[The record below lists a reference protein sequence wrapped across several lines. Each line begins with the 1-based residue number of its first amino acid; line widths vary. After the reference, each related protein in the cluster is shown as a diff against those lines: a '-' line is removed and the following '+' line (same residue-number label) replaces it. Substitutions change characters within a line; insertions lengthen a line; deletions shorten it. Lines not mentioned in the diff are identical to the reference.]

1 MKSAYV
7 CPRLWDEMTA
17 KKVYNAKGPA
27 SDKFLA
33 QDKKIKK
40 FNEQM

>member
-7 CPRLWDEMTA
+7 CQRLWDEMTA